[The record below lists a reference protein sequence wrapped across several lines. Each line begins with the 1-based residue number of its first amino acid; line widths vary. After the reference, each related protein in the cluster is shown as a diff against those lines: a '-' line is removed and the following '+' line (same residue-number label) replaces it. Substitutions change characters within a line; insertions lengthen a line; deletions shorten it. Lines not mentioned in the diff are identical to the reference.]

1 MRVNMQRFPSVA
13 ENTVIRLRSV
23 TLKERGMETEV
34 TGLDAI
40 GVEDSQYTNI
50 LAFQP
55 NFKQAMVISE
65 RTIDEELLRTLTGQ
79 TADANQIL
87 AKPKVVTVLR
97 SEMMLNQQKQK
108 KMANLSDLFNYRT
121 QQMSAYSI
129 NDETQF
135 RVRAFLLG
143 FQP

>member
-97 SEMMLNQQKQK
+97 SEMMLNQ
-108 KMANLSDLFNYRT
+108 
-121 QQMSAYSI
+121 
-129 NDETQF
+129 
-135 RVRAFLLG
+135 
-143 FQP
+143 